1 MNFNTIFN
9 KIFTIVPREEYQFV
23 LPDNYNV
30 TKPHTSI
37 DDKNLAPK
45 NIYSDIKDNLDYIKT
60 RYNVLINSDVNIRE
74 FYVTAKGKKYKAF
87 ILFIDGMVKTEL
99 INEYV
104 LKPLMLRNVSNTFNN
119 NEDRVLSEN
128 KTNNVTIRRIK
139 KFDLKKYIIECLLP
153 ENNAKEINSF
163 EEIIKNVN
171 SGDCA
176 LFIDTLD
183 IVFGIDVK
191 GFQQRTIDTPQT
203 ETVIKGPQEA
213 FVENLRT
220 NTSSLRRIINNE
232 GLIIEN
238 VELGKLTKTKCA
250 ICYMKDIANSDLVS
264 EVEYRVNNI
273 QVDSVLSSGELEQLI
288 SDSNDLASPRFVS
301 TERPD
306 TVARFLLEGR
316 VAIIVNGTPF
326 VLVAPATMVDFLST
340 PEDVNLKPDFSN
352 FLKIIRLL
360 GALIILLLP
369 GVYVAITSFHQE
381 IFPSRTTLFNTCCKR
396 KCSISSYFR
405 NITYGNCF

>member
-87 ILFIDGMVKTEL
+87 ILFIDGIVKTEL

-104 LKPLMLRNVSNTFNN
+104 LKPLMLRYVSNTFKN

-273 QVDSVLSSGELEQLI
+273 QVDSVLSS
-288 SDSNDLASPRFVS
+288 
-301 TERPD
+301 
-306 TVARFLLEGR
+306 
-316 VAIIVNGTPF
+316 
-326 VLVAPATMVDFLST
+326 
-340 PEDVNLKPDFSN
+340 
-352 FLKIIRLL
+352 
-360 GALIILLLP
+360 
-369 GVYVAITSFHQE
+369 
-381 IFPSRTTLFNTCCKR
+381 
-396 KCSISSYFR
+396 
-405 NITYGNCF
+405 